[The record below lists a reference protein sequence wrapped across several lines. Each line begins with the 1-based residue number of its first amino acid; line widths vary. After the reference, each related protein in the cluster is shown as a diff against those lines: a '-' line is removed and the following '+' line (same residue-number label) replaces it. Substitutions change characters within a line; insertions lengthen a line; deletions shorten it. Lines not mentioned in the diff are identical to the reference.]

1 MKKIILAFAMFF
13 AFAAAF
19 SLGSEK
25 ILNTMEEK
33 FDSEFYV
40 SYISGGLFQK
50 IKGKS
55 YSSDCTVPL
64 SNLRYVHVLH
74 WNFDG
79 KESEGEIICNAKIAE
94 KLVRIFRKL
103 YSAHYEIEK
112 IRLIDEYGADDEAS
126 MRDNNSSCFNFRF
139 ISHTKKISMHGA
151 GLAVDINPLYNPYLK
166 KVGGK
171 NVIEPLTGAFYTDRT
186 QNFPHKID
194 RSDLCYRLFISEGFE
209 WGGDWSGVKD
219 WQHFEFNGE

>member
-1 MKKIILAFAMFF
+1 MLFSFAPAFL
-13 AFAAAF
+13 F
-19 SLGSEK
+19 SSEK

-33 FDSEFYV
+33 LDSEFYV
-40 SYISGGLFQK
+40 SYISDELFQK

-55 YSSDCTVPL
+55 YSSGCTVPL
-64 SNLRYVHVLH
+64 SDLRYVHVLH

-79 KESEGEIICNAKIAE
+79 KESVGEIICSVKIAE

-103 YSAHYEIEK
+103 YSYNYEIEK

-151 GLAVDINPLYNPYLK
+151 GLAIDINPLYNPYLK

-171 NVIEPLTGAFYTDRT
+171 TVIEPLTGAFYTDRT
-186 QNFPHKID
+186 RNFPHKID
-194 RSDLCYRLFISEGFE
+194 RNDLCYKVFVSEGFE

-219 WQHFEFNGE
+219 WQHFEFNGK